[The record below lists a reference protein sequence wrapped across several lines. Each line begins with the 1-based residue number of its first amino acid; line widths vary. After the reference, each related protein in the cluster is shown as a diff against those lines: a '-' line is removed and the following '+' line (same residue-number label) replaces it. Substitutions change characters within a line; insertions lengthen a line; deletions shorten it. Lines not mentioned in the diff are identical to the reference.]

1 MVRGQH
7 HVLEITSHKMN
18 FLDYAP
24 LTDADTEAKRA
35 GIPNVADQ
43 ANAVSDADHFIRG
56 QISATSKLVPV
67 FTTPDSE
74 CSGMANFATENENE
88 ALLSRGSHPIHRG

>member
-1 MVRGQH
+1 
-7 HVLEITSHKMN
+7 MN
-18 FLDYAP
+18 FLEYAP
-24 LTDADTEAKRA
+24 LTDADTETKRA
-35 GIPNVADQ
+35 GIPNAADQ

-74 CSGMANFATENENE
+74 CSGMANFATENENDGITVTWQ
-88 ALLSRGSHPIHRG
+88 SPQFTGGS